1 MMNLKR
7 RKKYLENYVSE
18 LEKNVDEMARK
29 KEEKRRKDKRRKDKR
44 K

>member
-29 KEEKRRKDKRRKDKR
+29 KKKKEEKIKENKAT
-44 K
+44 